1 MRFKLIK
8 LFQTA
13 ESLSGLILK
22 HSSNTGQPDGKDQ
35 LKLQRNIRQYV
46 IGYLKE
52 NSFSLSPLPAKDVYL
67 KLKAQRQVY
76 LQEEMNRAEM
86 EQSKQ
91 LKQINEEVNRRQIN
105 TVKKPRPYV
114 SIDNSNGWVSNVKG
128 SLLIEAAEDPNSSTN
143 TIENEQNKALK
154 IQIQLVEGYL
164 EDALRQN
171 KRDEASLLQKNLN
184 ELLNMLVG
192 SS

>member
-1 MRFKLIK
+1 MK

-22 HSSNTGQPDGKDQ
+22 HSSSSNTGQPDGKDQ

-91 LKQINEEVNRRQIN
+91 LKQINEEVNRRHTSN
-105 TVKKPRPYV
+105 TVKKPKSYV

-128 SLLIEAAEDPNSSTN
+128 SLLIEAAEDPSRSPNA
-143 TIENEQNKALK
+143 NEQNKALK

-171 KRDEASLLQKNLN
+171 KHDEASLLQKNLN

-192 SS
+192 NS